1 MSPETFQWVTL
12 ILLLILLFFSGWE
25 SITGDADA

>member
-12 ILLLILLFFSGWE
+12 ILLILILVIVLFGAWR
-25 SITGDADA
+25 ARP